1 MKMDVELRY
10 FFRLLVLLGEGIGHL
25 PTQGGDPSRENAVFP
40 LAAADG
46 LPVGF

>member
-1 MKMDVELRY
+1 MGGELRY

-25 PTQGGDPSRENAVFP
+25 PTQGGDPSRENAAFP